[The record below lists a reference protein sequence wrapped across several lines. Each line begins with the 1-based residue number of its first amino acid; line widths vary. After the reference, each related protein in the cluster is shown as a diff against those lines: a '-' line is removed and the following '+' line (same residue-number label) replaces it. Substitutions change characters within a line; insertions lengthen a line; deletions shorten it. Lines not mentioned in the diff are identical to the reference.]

1 MDLICCVQEN
11 VISSSFLQRGLLS
24 LPPKKVMAVGVGA
37 VEKEKEDLP
46 RTLLKAVEGWMV
58 L

>member
-1 MDLICCVQEN
+1 MGDGAGKSKSGFQ
-11 VISSSFLQRGLLS
+11 QRTPG
-24 LPPKKVMAVGVGA
+24 PPKKVMEVGVGA